1 MKTNKKKLDAEL
13 YNIFSEVYDDEGT
26 RQLAMKESKIAFRL
40 IKQEA
45 LFRIKPNIYH
55 EL

>member
-1 MKTNKKKLDAEL
+1 METNKKKLDVEL
-13 YNIFSEVYDDEGT
+13 YNIFRDVYDDEGK
-26 RQLAMKESKIAFRL
+26 RQLAIKESKIAFKL

-45 LFRIKPNIYH
+45 LFRIKPNIYD